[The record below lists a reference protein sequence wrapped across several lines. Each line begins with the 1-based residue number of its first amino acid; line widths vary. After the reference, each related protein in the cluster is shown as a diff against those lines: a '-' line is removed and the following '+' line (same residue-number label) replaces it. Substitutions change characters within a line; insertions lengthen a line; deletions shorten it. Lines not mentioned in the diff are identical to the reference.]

1 MTNTIAVDDDE
12 PADIAPPEP
21 DNSEDEDIYEQTG
34 KVRSMTP
41 VMVLLVPATVGFI
54 AFQGY
59 NVAAGV
65 WLLLAGNDYNRL
77 RISDAEMAQAF
88 QLVEAFRIPPSLTGL
103 IALATVIAFLW
114 FNVRAVSNIRAFSH
128 RHVPASPLGV
138 VLWQFAP
145 VLNLVK
151 PYSLMM
157 MYWSRTHETAA
168 KPADGPALGLWWW
181 FAWVAAI
188 LFASLS
194 RLVDQI
200 DAGRV
205 LEGPVSGMPLRALG
219 LATTSS
225 ACFVISALAML
236 AITSGIARTQ
246 NSIRKA
252 MVAQSI
258 F

>member
-1 MTNTIAVDDDE
+1 MTNSIALEDDE
-12 PADIAPPEP
+12 PTDIALPEP
-21 DNSEDEDIYEQTG
+21 DEGEDAYEQTG

-41 VMVLLVPATVGFI
+41 VMILLVPATVGFI
-54 AFQGY
+54 AFQAY

-65 WLLLAGNDYNRL
+65 WLLLTGNEYNRL

-88 QLVEAFRIPPSLTGL
+88 QVFEAWRLPPSLTGL
-103 IALATVIAFLW
+103 TALATIIAFLW
-114 FNVRAVSNIRAFSH
+114 FNVRAVSNIRAFSRH
-128 RHVPASPLGV
+128 HVPASPLSV
-138 VLWQFAP
+138 VLWQFVP

-181 FAWVAAI
+181 IAWVAAI
-188 LFASLS
+188 LFVSLS

-200 DAGRV
+200 DVGRV
-205 LEGPVSGMPLRALG
+205 QAGPVSGIPLRALG

-236 AITSGIARTQ
+236 AITSGIARAQ
-246 NSIRKA
+246 NGIRKA
-252 MVAQSI
+252 MVAQSV